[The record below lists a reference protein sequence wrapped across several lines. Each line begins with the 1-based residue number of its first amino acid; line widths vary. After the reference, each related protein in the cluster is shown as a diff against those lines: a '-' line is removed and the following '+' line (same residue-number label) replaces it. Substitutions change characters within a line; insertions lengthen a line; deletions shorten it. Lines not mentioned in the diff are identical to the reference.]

1 MSRKKCVYP
10 EHSLG
15 GWQATGEIGHFGAT
29 AAYANLLDGANPA
42 LGLEPSDEGGD
53 EISVD

>member
-1 MSRKKCVYP
+1 MCICVYP